1 MPSFSQIT
9 LLATV
14 ALAAFT
20 SAAPVAGP
28 KRDLVPL
35 PAIFTQLVADLTPV
49 AAALSSIDAS
59 NATAEVVTPLTNEI
73 QSIIVGAVGQ
83 VSALAGSP
91 VSTILSTADGVI
103 SVTEAAQ
110 LLAPALTIVYGAVQ
124 DVLNVVGSG
133 PTGEIIQPL
142 LNEAT
147 GALAPLLTAVAPLV
161 NGLFAALGPL
171 VGPLVNTLDGLGLG
185 PVVGLLGSII

>member
-1 MPSFSQIT
+1 MPSFSQIAA
-9 LLATV
+9 LATV

-20 SAAPVAGP
+20 TAAPVAAP

-35 PAIFTQLVADLTPV
+35 PAILSQLVADLTPV
-49 AAALSSIDAS
+49 AAVLSSMDAS
-59 NATAEVVTPLTNEI
+59 NATAEVVTPITDEL
-73 QSIIVGAVGQ
+73 QSIITGAVSQ

-103 SVTEAAQ
+103 SVTDAAQ

-133 PTGEIIQPL
+133 PAADVIQPL
-142 LNEAT
+142 LNEVT
-147 GALAPLLTAVAPLV
+147 GALAPLLTTIAPLV
-161 NGLFAALGPL
+161 NGLIAALAPL
-171 VGPLVNTLDGLGLG
+171 LGPLVNTLDSLGLG
-185 PVVGLLGSII
+185 PVVGLVGSII